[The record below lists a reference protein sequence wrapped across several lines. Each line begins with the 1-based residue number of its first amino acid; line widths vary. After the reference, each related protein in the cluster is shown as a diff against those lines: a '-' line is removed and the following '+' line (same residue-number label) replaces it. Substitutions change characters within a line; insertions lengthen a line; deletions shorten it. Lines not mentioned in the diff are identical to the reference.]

1 MTDMTFAATD
11 DDDCDRL
18 LQKVGGGDRE
28 ALGALFQREAGRLIA
43 VARRIVRRREIAE
56 EVVQE
61 SFVAAWRHGARGGP
75 ARARARG
82 GRSTNVRNPP
92 RPGLRAAGP
101 SGGARR
107 LGRRRDFGEEVV
119 PPRSGAAWRPAARF
133 DPARGR
139 ARAWLSTIVRN
150 RALNVIR
157 DGGRLDF
164 ADENTLAE
172 YRNRADE
179 AEAAF
184 DMLGEGEALKRCLD
198 SLEPLRRRSILLSYV
213 VGYSHGEIASE
224 LTVPVGTV
232 KAWIRRGVVALQ
244 ECLS

>member
-61 SFVAAWRHGARGGP
+61 SFVAAWRH
-75 ARARARG
+75 
-82 GRSTNVRNPP
+82 
-92 RPGLRAAGP
+92 
-101 SGGARR
+101 
-107 LGRRRDFGEEVV
+107 
-119 PPRSGAAWRPAARF
+119 AARF

>member
-1 MTDMTFAATD
+1 MFSSFWIGEPGLMPGHEGYPRRHAFGCSGTKKLWLHPFRHFACRLPGMTDMTFAATD

-61 SFVAAWRHGARGGP
+61 SFVAAWRH
-75 ARARARG
+75 
-82 GRSTNVRNPP
+82 
-92 RPGLRAAGP
+92 
-101 SGGARR
+101 
-107 LGRRRDFGEEVV
+107 
-119 PPRSGAAWRPAARF
+119 AARF